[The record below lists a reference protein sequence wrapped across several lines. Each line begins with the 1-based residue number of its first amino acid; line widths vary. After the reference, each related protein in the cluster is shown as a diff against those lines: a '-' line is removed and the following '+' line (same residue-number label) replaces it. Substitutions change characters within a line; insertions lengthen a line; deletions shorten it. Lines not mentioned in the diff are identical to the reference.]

1 MAAGYA
7 ASRSVLRAATGSPVP
22 VTSHSLTD
30 CTPAPCPLRQPA
42 ITAGFYRSVMGGRWR
57 GLAVRIGV
65 RLGVGS
71 GFGRSRLVGWRVWRA
86 VPPRRRGEPTAD
98 WRRRVVISPSSRRRD
113 TCAEAWLI

>member
-65 RLGVGS
+65 RLAVRLGSARGSAGLGWSAGGS
-71 GFGRSRLVGWRVWRA
+71 G
-86 VPPRRRGEPTAD
+86 EP
-98 WRRRVVISPSSRRRD
+98 SRRAGEGSRPQ
-113 TCAEAWLI
+113 TGAAE